1 MMPSRRLVALLLAA
15 LLALLAVGVSAAP
28 FGGSETQRA
37 PHRSSNQQPPPGGA
51 ELLPAASGTV
61 KGRVLAAVRPSNAG
75 SWRLEFGFLT
85 ESILTSRG
93 GNPSSK
99 DLAVRALVSTAVE
112 ANRALLPSSRFLSE
126 ATLRNRAQADDRRW
140 LASSLVKIELS
151 SGGSAQGRVI
161 ARYNPNDDGDF
172 RVEFGWLPEQA
183 RQAAGGNTQAAV
195 AANGAILPRG
205 RYLQEGTIL
214 GRPRGDTGEWIFS
227 VPAIEVPVTSP
238 VEPPVVEGVH
248 CLPLGSDSLNP
259 GDDAGMAADSGITV
273 RVAER
278 VECWP
283 TTTGEPPL
291 RYSWSGG
298 GSPPT
303 GNNREFVTAFD
314 STGRRTV
321 RLTVTNAGGSD
332 RGEAVVLVAQPPTP
346 PQILSLDCQPATP
359 ALNATVRCTA
369 TASGGA
375 PLRYSWRAPNGSP
388 DTRAAIADG
397 KTFQTTFASPG
408 PQTITVEVT
417 NSAGSD
423 TRPATITVRPPV
435 PPPTI
440 TSVTCDPISPRVN
453 QQVTCAAAASGGAP
467 LAYSWSAP
475 NGSPNARAALVDGK
489 TFQTTFGSAGP
500 QTITVEVSNSADRV
514 SRPTSITVL
523 PPVPRP
529 IINAI
534 TCAPRT
540 PKVGDDVT
548 CSATLTGGA
557 PDSHMWRAPGGSVQ
571 SGAQPTFRTSFTSEG
586 PQPISLTVTNSAG
599 SDTKPATVTVQPELT
614 IERINCLPPSVR
626 VGQTIT
632 CTAIVRGS
640 ANPSYSW
647 TGGSAQTSDE
657 PRYETSF
664 TSAGQNKVYLIVW
677 SANSGDTATNS
688 AAVMV
693 QRESRPPVIDRVVCE
708 PSKADIN
715 EAVACRAEL
724 SGGAPET
731 YEWRANGGSPRTGGE
746 SNFSTQFS
754 SNGSQTVD
762 LTVRNAAGNDSG
774 STTVTVGRGTPTCR
788 RIPDQRFY
796 DDVEEVVIALS
807 DYCTDPDGERLRF
820 EARTSRLRT
829 VFVEVGPRWRND
841 DRNDDDLGMFGNS
854 ELGSSTITV
863 TATDPGGLSAE
874 TSFEATVLDGGG
886 CSRLDTVIVVLNAPG
901 MRYDL
906 DDYCRGVRYSN
917 LRSADPSIATATLS
931 GSQLTIRF
939 GRLGVTTIRFTI
951 TGRSGVPRQ
960 KDFEVIVNPSS
971 SRR

>member
-1 MMPSRRLVALLLAA
+1 MMPSRRLAALLLAA

-28 FGGSETQRA
+28 FGGAETQRA
-37 PHRSSNQQPPPGGA
+37 PHRSSNQQPPPGES
-51 ELLPAASGTV
+51 ELLPAASDTV

-183 RQAAGGNTQAAV
+183 RQAAGGNTQAA
-195 AANGAILPRG
+195 AAGGAILPRG

-259 GDDAGMAADSGITV
+259 GGDAGMAADSGITV

-278 VECWP
+278 VECWS

-332 RGEAVVLVAQPPTP
+332 RGEAVVLVAQPQTP

-369 TASGGA
+369 AASGGA

-388 DTRAAIADG
+388 DTRAALADG

-408 PQTITVEVT
+408 SQTITVEVT

-435 PPPTI
+435 SPPTI
-440 TSVTCDPISPRVN
+440 TSVTCEPTSPRVN

-467 LAYSWSAP
+467 LTYSWSAP
-475 NGSPNARAALVDGK
+475 NGSPNTRAALVDGK
-489 TFQTTFGSAGP
+489 TFQTTFASPGP

-514 SRPTSITVL
+514 SRPTTITVL

-534 TCAPRT
+534 TCAPRA

-586 PQPISLTVTNSAG
+586 PQPISLTVTNPAG

-614 IERINCLPPSVR
+614 IERIICVPPSVR
-626 VGQTIT
+626 AGQTIT

-640 ANPSYSW
+640 ANPSYFW
-647 TGGSAQTSDE
+647 TGGNAQTGNES
-657 PRYETSF
+657 RYETSF
-664 TSAGQNKVYLIVW
+664 TSIGQN
-677 SANSGDTATNS
+677 
-688 AAVMV
+688 
-693 QRESRPPVIDRVVCE
+693 R
-708 PSKADIN
+708 
-715 EAVACRAEL
+715 
-724 SGGAPET
+724 
-731 YEWRANGGSPRTGGE
+731 
-746 SNFSTQFS
+746 
-754 SNGSQTVD
+754 
-762 LTVRNAAGNDSG
+762 
-774 STTVTVGRGTPTCR
+774 
-788 RIPDQRFY
+788 
-796 DDVEEVVIALS
+796 
-807 DYCTDPDGERLRF
+807 CT
-820 EARTSRLRT
+820 
-829 VFVEVGPRWRND
+829 
-841 DRNDDDLGMFGNS
+841 
-854 ELGSSTITV
+854 
-863 TATDPGGLSAE
+863 
-874 TSFEATVLDGGG
+874 
-886 CSRLDTVIVVLNAPG
+886 
-901 MRYDL
+901 
-906 DDYCRGVRYSN
+906 
-917 LRSADPSIATATLS
+917 
-931 GSQLTIRF
+931 
-939 GRLGVTTIRFTI
+939 
-951 TGRSGVPRQ
+951 
-960 KDFEVIVNPSS
+960 
-971 SRR
+971 